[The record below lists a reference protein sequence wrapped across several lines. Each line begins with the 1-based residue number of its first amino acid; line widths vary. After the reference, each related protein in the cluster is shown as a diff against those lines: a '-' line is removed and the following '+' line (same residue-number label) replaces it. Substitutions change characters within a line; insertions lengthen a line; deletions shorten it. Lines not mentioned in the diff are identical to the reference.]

1 MLKNYLKL
9 SCTLGLMSVV
19 PLCFGQNNRYV
30 DEVQNALAREDTAST
45 FTSVLSAAKAL
56 EQISQTYPDRW
67 EVLYWTAHVYSQA
80 SLFTGTRDE
89 RYKAYLDTAQVY
101 YDSAWAVKAKK
112 TKEEEAEFYV
122 LQANIYGLRTGYH
135 SARQQWA
142 ESGTYEVLDEEYMLR
157 AALTNPNNP
166 RLHMR
171 RGINLMRIEATR
183 EQGRAVLQEAI
194 LVYEQHP
201 PRSSISPSWGRNW
214 IDYWLARYSSNTI
227 QN

>member
-1 MLKNYLKL
+1 MKKL
-9 SCTLGLMSVV
+9 VCALALMGVV
-19 PLCFGQNNRYV
+19 SLCFGQNNPYI
-30 DEVQNALAREDTAST
+30 DEMQNALAREDTAST

-67 EVLYWTAHVYSQA
+67 ETLYWTAHAYSQA
-80 SLFTGTRDE
+80 GIFAGTGDE

-101 YDSAWAVKAKK
+101 YDRAWGAKAKK

-142 ESGTYEVLDEEYMLR
+142 ESGTYEVLDAEYMLR
-157 AALTNPNNP
+157 TAMANPTNP

-171 RGINLMRIEATR
+171 RGINLMRNEATR
-183 EQGRAVLQEAI
+183 EEGRTVLQEAI
-194 LVYEQHP
+194 RMYEQHP
-201 PRSSISPSWGRNW
+201 VRTSISPSWGRNW
-214 IDYWLARYSSNTI
+214 IDFWLARYSGDTN